1 MTKIVNGMTV
11 VYKKVTG
18 WNNGPLKPTITN
30 TVGTTDLQTAI
41 TAAVNGIANM
51 SDGESI
57 QIIVNIKE
65 VT

>member
-1 MTKIVNGMTV
+1 MTKVVNGMTV

-30 TVGTTDLQTAI
+30 TVGTTDLQTA
-41 TAAVNGIANM
+41 VNSAISGIANM

-57 QIIVNIKE
+57 QIIVNVKE